1 MRASSGLLIAA
12 VIAFSLAP
20 SAVPAQTPST
30 PAWGTAS
37 ESSEV
42 VSAWD
47 MQTPDWGTTWLHD
60 ETTQYRFLTSAG
72 LLYAG
77 LHVPNGAAVDYIELD
92 ACDTSVTNQVSGGLL
107 RSAAGVTDVLA
118 FVSTGGTEADGC
130 SRWRVDLLT
139 PETADTQT
147 YDYTAYATNDS
158 FDGSTT
164 IGAVRVYYRLQVSP
178 APGAATFGDVPT
190 GHPFF
195 QFVEALAASGVTAGC
210 GSGNFCP
217 DAPLTRGQ
225 MAVFLS
231 KALGLHWPV
240 ESGTN

>member
-1 MRASSGLLIAA
+1 MRASPGLLVAIAA
-12 VIAFSLAP
+12 GLAL
-20 SAVPAQTPST
+20 SASAAPAQTPST
-30 PAWGTAS
+30 PEWGITS

-47 MQTPDWGTTWLHD
+47 MQTTDFGTTWQHD
-60 ETTQYRFLTSAG
+60 GDTQYRYLTSAG
-72 LLYAG
+72 SLFAG
-77 LHVPNGAAVDYIELD
+77 LHVPNGAAIDYIELD
-92 ACDTSVTNQVSGGLL
+92 ACDSSATNQVSGGLL
-107 RSAAGVTDVLA
+107 RSAAGVTDTLV
-118 FVSTGGTEADGC
+118 FVGTGGTAADGC
-130 SRWRVDLLT
+130 SRWRADLAA

-147 YDYTAYATNDS
+147 YDYTVFAANTS

-164 IGAVRVYYRLQVSP
+164 VGAVRVYYHLQVSP

-195 QFVEALAASGVTAGC
+195 QFVEALAASGITAGC
-210 GSGNFCP
+210 GNGNFCP

-240 ESGTN
+240 ESATN